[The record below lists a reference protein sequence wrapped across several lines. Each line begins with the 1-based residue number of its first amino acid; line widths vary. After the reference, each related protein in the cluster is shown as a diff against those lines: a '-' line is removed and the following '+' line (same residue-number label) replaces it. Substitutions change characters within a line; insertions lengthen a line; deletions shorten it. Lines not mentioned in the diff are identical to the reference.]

1 MAEVERRYGFAPPL
15 LPDYKALVG
24 DTSDNIKGVP
34 GIGEKTASQL
44 VAKFGPLEEMLA
56 RIDEVQPKRA
66 QEALREHAEQARQSK
81 RLATIVVNLPMTLDL
96 ERCRAGDYDPAVV
109 KDLFRELEF
118 RSLMAKLPDPLAER
132 AGPPAEPIGD
142 APEWEVVRDE
152 AALQAL
158 VERLRGHA
166 FAIDTEAN
174 SLDPVSA
181 GLVGISLANSPS
193 LGYYLPIGHRDGSPQ
208 LDLPTIQRVLG
219 PLLADAAQPK
229 IAHHA
234 KYDLLL
240 LERHGLPTPGITFDT
255 MIAAYLL
262 GHSSVGLKDLAFREL
277 GREMVHIEELIG
289 RGKTQITMA
298 DVPVEQTAA
307 YAADDACCTFALGD
321 LLRPR
326 LEERGL
332 MPLLTDIE
340 MPLVPVLA
348 RMETWGVAVDCDYLL
363 DLSKR
368 LEMQIKQLEER
379 IHALA
384 GHPFNINSTQQLSTV
399 LFEELGLRGGRR
411 TTKGY
416 STASE
421 VLEGI
426 ADSHEIVAEVLAY
439 RQLVKLK
446 GTYVDSLPAT
456 STRPPGA
463 FTPRTARRRPPPAGS
478 RRSTRTS
485 RTSRSGRSS
494 AARCAGP
501 SSPIGGRSGG
511 SAARSCGWSASTTRR
526 SSCAFWPT

>member
-1 MAEVERRYGFAPPL
+1 
-15 LPDYKALVG
+15 
-24 DTSDNIKGVP
+24 
-34 GIGEKTASQL
+34 
-44 VAKFGPLEEMLA
+44 
-56 RIDEVQPKRA
+56 
-66 QEALREHAEQARQSK
+66 
-81 RLATIVVNLPMTLDL
+81 
-96 ERCRAGDYDPAVV
+96 
-109 KDLFRELEF
+109 
-118 RSLMAKLPDPLAER
+118 
-132 AGPPAEPIGD
+132 
-142 APEWEVVRDE
+142 
-152 AALQAL
+152 
-158 VERLRGHA
+158 LRGHA
-166 FAIDTEAN
+166 FAIDTEADG
-174 SLDPVSA
+174 LDPVSA
-181 GLVGISLANSPS
+181 GLVGISMADSPS
-193 LGYYLPIGHRDGSPQ
+193 LGYYLPVGHRDGSPQ
-208 LDLPTIQRVLG
+208 LDLSTVQRVLG
-219 PLLADAAQPK
+219 PLLADPAQPK

-240 LERHGLPTPGITFDT
+240 LERHDLPTLGVGFDT

-289 RGKTQITMA
+289 RGKAQITMA
-298 DVPVEQTAA
+298 EVPVEQAAA

-332 MPLLTDIE
+332 MSLLTDIE

-363 DLSKR
+363 ELSKR
-368 LEMQIKQLEER
+368 LDVQIKQLEER
-379 IHALA
+379 IHGLA

-426 ADSHEIVAEVLAY
+426 AGSHEIVGEVLAY

-456 STRPPGA
+456 VNPATGRIHTSYSQTTAATGRLASLNPNLQNIPIRTELGREVRRA
-463 FTPRTARRRPPPAGS
+463 FIADRRPEWRIGDEELRLVSIDYSQIELRILAHMSGDETLVEATCAGS
-478 RRSTRTS
+478 PRRST
-485 RTSRSGRSS
+485 S
-494 AARCAGP
+494 A
-501 SSPIGGRSGG
+501 
-511 SAARSCGWSASTTRR
+511 
-526 SSCAFWPT
+526 